1 MNNLLSYC
9 GLVKIRISA
18 SEKDLPVSDHNF
30 KNENL
35 VFIQRHRKRLNSN
48 LPTNLKSKFK
58 TTLAPSCLTMLKQSS
73 ISIGLVLNNPLFYA
87 LNMLSIILQANF
99 HKLIFQNRAGG
110 TSVQQFRGQNL
121 ILPLVGIGLT
131 DLSKSGRH
139 CEFKWIL

>member
-87 LNMLSIILQANF
+87 LNMLGIILQANF
-99 HKLIFQNRAGG
+99 HKLIF
-110 TSVQQFRGQNL
+110 
-121 ILPLVGIGLT
+121 
-131 DLSKSGRH
+131 
-139 CEFKWIL
+139 